1 MLYEQL
7 LLNYFIMNP
16 GVPESIAT
24 NYVNQFREGFQKAFQ
39 QTESKLDPL
48 VEHESQ
54 ASEYQ
59 YWDRIGEAEEMQ
71 EDNTRYGDNPVSE
84 IPHDRRRI
92 GLKSYDLGKIID
104 EKDLMRVI
112 TDPKNPYSTS
122 MLASGKRKRD
132 DIINEGYYAPAYTGK
147 SGDTVIEY
155 CVAPDD
161 LDSTTITVGEVSNG
175 SSNKIAATAGRYTL
189 KSGNYEGASVG
200 SNFTLSGTPGTYGLT
215 IDKLKAIRTTMLR
228 LEAIDE
234 NTQLDCVMT
243 SYQWEE
249 LLQFDEIINAD
260 YSIKKS
266 LADGNPTNIL
276 GFNFKMSER
285 IPLVG
290 DERRIRVS
298 LPQAQ
303 KLTIGQELVGD
314 IWRLS
319 GKKKAPYIYYK
330 QTIGTSRMWGEVAGE
345 IRCTEA

>member
-1 MLYEQL
+1 
-7 LLNYFIMNP
+7 MNP
-16 GVPESIAT
+16 GTPESIETAF
-24 NYVNQFREGFQKAFQ
+24 VNQFREGFQSTFQ
-39 QTESKLDPL
+39 QTESKLDSL
-48 VEHESQ
+48 VQHESQ

-92 GLKSYDLGKIID
+92 GLKSYDIGKIVD

-112 TDPKNPYSTS
+112 TDPKNPYSMA

-147 SGDTVIEY
+147 AGDTVVNY
-155 CVAPDD
+155 CVATGD
-161 LDSTTITVGEVSNG
+161 LAGEKITVGEISNG
-175 SSNKIAATAGRYTL
+175 SSNKISASVGRYTL
-189 KSGNYEGASVG
+189 KAGDYEGISVG
-200 SNFTLSGTPGTYGLT
+200 ANYKGSATAAPIGLT
-215 IDKLKAIRTTMLR
+215 IDKLKAIRTAMLR
-228 LEAIDE
+228 VEAIDE
-234 NTQLDCVMT
+234 NTALDCVMT

-249 LLQFDEIINAD
+249 LLAFDEIINAD
-260 YSIKKS
+260 FSVKKS

-285 IPLVG
+285 LPIVG

-298 LPQAQ
+298 LPSAQ
-303 KLTIGQELVGD
+303 KLTIGHELTGD

-345 IRCTEA
+345 IRCVEV

>member
-1 MLYEQL
+1 MSL
-7 LLNYFIMNP
+7 NP
-16 GVPESIAT
+16 GTPESIET
-24 NYVNQFREGFQKAFQ
+24 SFVNQFREGFEKSFQ

-48 VEHESQ
+48 VQHESQ

-71 EDNTRYGDNPVSE
+71 EDSTRYADNPVSE

-92 GLKSYDLGKIID
+92 GLKSWDLGKIVD

-112 TDPKNPYSTS
+112 TDPKNPYSMS

-147 SGDTVIEY
+147 SGDTVVNY
-155 CVAPDD
+155 CVAPTD
-161 LDSTTITVGEVSNG
+161 LDGTTITVGEVSNG
-175 SSNKIAATAGRYTL
+175 SSNKIAASTGRYTL
-189 KSGNYEGASVG
+189 KSGQYEGISVG
-200 SNFTLSGTPGTYGLT
+200 SNFTLTGTPGTYGLT
-215 IDKLKAIRTTMLR
+215 IDKLKALRTAMLR
-228 LEAIDE
+228 VEAIDE

-249 LLQFDEIINAD
+249 LLKFEEIINAD
-260 YSIKKS
+260 YSVKKS
-266 LADGNPTNIL
+266 LMDGNPTNIL
-276 GFNFKMSER
+276 GYKFRMSER

-298 LPQAQ
+298 LPSAQ

>member
-1 MLYEQL
+1 
-7 LLNYFIMNP
+7 MNP
-16 GVPESIAT
+16 GVPESIETAF
-24 NYVNQFREGFQKAFQ
+24 VNQFREGFQSSFQ
-39 QTESKLDPL
+39 QTESKMDPL
-48 VEHESQ
+48 VEHDSQ

-92 GLKSYDLGKIID
+92 GLKSYDIGKIID

-112 TDPKNPYSTS
+112 TDPKNPYSMA

-147 SGDTVIEY
+147 SGDTVINY
-155 CVAPDD
+155 CVAPTD
-161 LDSTTITVGEVSNG
+161 LDSDKITVGEISNG
-175 SSNKIAATAGRYTL
+175 SSNKITATGGRYVL
-189 KSGNYEGASVG
+189 KSGNYEGVSVG
-200 SNFTLSGTPGTYGLT
+200 SNFSLSGAGTYGLT
-215 IDKLKAIRTTMLR
+215 IDKLKAIRTAMLR

-234 NTQLDCVMT
+234 NTALDCSMT
-243 SYQWEE
+243 STQWEE
-249 LLQFDEIINAD
+249 LLAFDEIINAD
-260 YSIKKS
+260 YSVKKS
-266 LADGNPTNIL
+266 LAEGNPTSIL
-276 GFNFKMSER
+276 GFNFKLTER
-285 IPLVG
+285 LPIVG
-290 DERRIRVS
+290 DERRVRVS
-298 LPQAQ
+298 LPMAQ

-345 IRCTEA
+345 IRCTEV

>member
-1 MLYEQL
+1 MSL
-7 LLNYFIMNP
+7 NP
-16 GVPESIAT
+16 GTPESIET
-24 NYVNQFREGFQKAFQ
+24 SFVNQFREGFQLGFE
-39 QTESKLDPL
+39 QTVSKLDPL

-71 EDNTRYGDNPVSE
+71 EDNTRYSDNPVSE

-92 GLKSYDLGKIID
+92 GLKSYDIGKIVD

-112 TDPKNPYSTS
+112 TDPKNPYSMK

-147 SGDTVIEY
+147 SGDTVINY
-155 CVAPDD
+155 CVAPTD
-161 LDSTTITVGEVSNG
+161 LDSTTVTVGEVSNG
-175 SSNKIAATAGRYTL
+175 SSNKILATAGRYTL
-189 KSGNYEGASVG
+189 KAGQYEGCSVG
-200 SNFTLSGTPGTYGLT
+200 ANFTLTGDAGAYGLT
-215 IDKLKAIRTTMLR
+215 IDKLKALRTTMLR

-234 NTQLDCVMT
+234 NTRLDCVMT

-249 LLQFDEIINAD
+249 LLAFDEISNAD

-266 LADGNPTNIL
+266 LADGNPTSVL
-276 GFNFKMSER
+276 GYNFRLSER
-285 IPLVG
+285 LPIVG
-290 DERRIRVS
+290 DERRVRVS
-298 LPQAQ
+298 LPSAQ
-303 KLTIGQELVGD
+303 KLAIGQELVGD